1 MIPVSFLTIKNDTG
15 IMKKTTDQK
24 PQKPDVL
31 TLPACIT
38 DRIKRIESIID
49 SFREVKNVS

>member
-1 MIPVSFLTIKNDTG
+1 
-15 IMKKTTDQK
+15 MKKTTDQK